1 MEPPLAIFVM
11 EKQDIANR
19 EDISVLVHRFYEKV
33 RADAEIGHFF
43 NETITDW
50 PEHLEKLTDFWEMNL
65 FFVQKYKGNPMQ
77 VHAELDRDM
86 DRTID
91 NYHFGIWLR
100 HWFATLDAHF
110 SGPNAE
116 KAKQR
121 ARNISVRMFIAIY
134 EQRKRDGVL

>member
-1 MEPPLAIFVM
+1 MEPPWTFFVM

-19 EDISVLVHRFYEKV
+19 EDISLLVHRFYKKV

-50 PEHLEKLTDFWEMNL
+50 PKHMEKLTDFWEMNL
-65 FFVQKYKGNPMQ
+65 FFVQKYNGNPLQ
-77 VHAELDRDM
+77 VHADLDRDM
-86 DRTID
+86 ARTIE

-100 HWFATLDAHF
+100 HWFATLDTHF
-110 SGPNAE
+110 SGPNTE